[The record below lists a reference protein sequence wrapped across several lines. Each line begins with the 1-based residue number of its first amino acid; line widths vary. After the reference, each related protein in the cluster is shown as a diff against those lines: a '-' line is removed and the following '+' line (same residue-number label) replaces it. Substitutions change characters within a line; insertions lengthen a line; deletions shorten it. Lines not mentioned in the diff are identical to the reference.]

1 MPDFY
6 LKKSNA
12 CENYIYFFHS
22 MFSMNII
29 YNQKAFSHYDTII
42 CANKIHALEVKD
54 YEFSNS
60 KVKFLNLG
68 YPKIDEINK
77 SYNNQNKSN
86 LINSILIAPS
96 WGNENEN
103 FKTYEKLI

>member
-1 MPDFY
+1 
-6 LKKSNA
+6 
-12 CENYIYFFHS
+12 

-42 CANKIHALEVKD
+42 CANKNSRLVKD

-96 WGNENEN
+96 WGNEM
-103 FKTYEKLI
+103 KILKLMRN